1 MKYRAFIERLA
12 RQAGVIMRR
21 HFSDEIVKDWKKDST
36 PVTIADKQIN
46 SLVVKAIR
54 KAYPQHGILAEEG
67 GSIHTD
73 AEYLWVCD
81 PIDGT
86 LPYSHAIP
94 TSAFSLALV
103 RDGGPIIGV
112 LYDPFID
119 RLYYAE
125 KNKGATLNGRRIHVA
140 TARTINRKV
149 IGSVVWPNAPINLV
163 KINDQL
169 FRDGAYALNAVVTT
183 YFGMLVAS
191 GQLIANIF
199 PGANPWD
206 TAAQKI
212 IIEEAGGYVTDF
224 HGKKQRYDRA
234 THGMLA
240 ACNPTIH
247 KKVLSLV
254 RSTYA

>member
-1 MKYRAFIERLA
+1 MTHKIFITRIA
-12 RQAGVIMRR
+12 RQAGVIMRK

-36 PVTIADKQIN
+36 PVTIADKQVN
-46 SLVVKAIR
+46 ALVVKSVR
-54 KAYPQHGILAEEG
+54 KHFPHYGIIAEEG
-67 GSIHTD
+67 GSTNTD

-94 TSAFSLALV
+94 TSTFSLALV
-103 RDGGPIIGV
+103 HDGEPIIGV
-112 LYDPFID
+112 LYDPFMD

-125 KNKGATLNGRRIHVA
+125 KNKGATLNGRRIHVS

-149 IGSVVWPNAPINLV
+149 IGSVVWPSAPVNLV
-163 KINDQL
+163 KVNDRL
-169 FRDGAYALNAVVTT
+169 FREGAYALNAVVST

-199 PGANPWD
+199 PGPNPWD

-224 HGKKQRYDRA
+224 RGRQQRYDRP
-234 THGMLA
+234 THGIIA
-240 ACNPTIH
+240 ACNKTIH
-247 KKVLSLV
+247 SRILKLLTK
-254 RSTYA
+254 